1 MSRTA
6 ANLPDLLQKQDG
18 DGTPAGLNNADDL
31 LAQLAG
37 EEVDRLLSEADAAPR
52 ASTDFDLGDKAPT
65 ANTTHDAATP
75 DEGEASLDELF
86 KELNDEAEVKA
97 QAKAAPAPVAATAAP
112 VSTAAPTAASAPV
125 ELASAKVADATP
137 AKAPAPA
144 IPAKSVEAQPAVA
157 RPKPAVLESA
167 ADALAAEMEED
178 EREHAA
184 ALRRMK
190 GGGPAVAETP
200 LQAPAPAPAKV
211 ADPDPVAAAAAGLE
225 LVAESAVAEKTSG
238 IMIDMQAVEA
248 QAAENASEP
257 ILVRVLAWI
266 NSPLDGLSNSVRAAI
281 GKVAL
286 VTTVNAVGVF
296 LYVLLFRRH

>member
-37 EEVDRLLSEADAAPR
+37 EEVDRLLSEADAAPP
-52 ASTDFDLGDKAPT
+52 ASTEFDLGDHT
-65 ANTTHDAATP
+65 AAP
-75 DEGEASLDELF
+75 DEAEASLDELF
-86 KELNDEAEVKA
+86 KELNEEPQTKVKA
-97 QAKAAPAPVAATAAP
+97 ATASPAPTTAPIASPAPVEPPPLKIAAAATNVPAQVPAP
-112 VSTAAPTAASAPV
+112 VKEVAAAKSIEPQPT
-125 ELASAKVADATP
+125 LASAQPT
-137 AKAPAPA
+137 AP
-144 IPAKSVEAQPAVA
+144 
-157 RPKPAVLESA
+157 ESA

-190 GGGPAVAETP
+190 GGGLVAAETP
-200 LQAPAPAPAKV
+200 ASAPAAAPAPAKAPD
-211 ADPDPVAAAAAGLE
+211 ADPATAAGLE

-248 QAAENASEP
+248 QAAENASDP
-257 ILVRVLAWI
+257 VVVRVLAWI
-266 NSPLDGLSNSVRAAI
+266 NSPLDGLSQSVRGAI

-296 LYVLLFRRH
+296 LYVLIFRHR